1 MALQWRQPPNA
12 LKAAKTLGETLITL
26 ALNYASPKILLLFAT
41 KLNMKRFLQTVL
53 VSSFLAASSVTYAQ
67 SVAQPGDPVNN

>member
-26 ALNYASPKILLLFAT
+26 ALNYASPYI
-41 KLNMKRFLQTVL
+41 KLGYCCLSL
-53 VSSFLAASSVTYAQ
+53 WH
-67 SVAQPGDPVNN
+67 PGIDEPS

>member
-26 ALNYASPKILLLFAT
+26 ALNYASPNIKNLSYL
-41 KLNMKRFLQTVL
+41 
-53 VSSFLAASSVTYAQ
+53 
-67 SVAQPGDPVNN
+67 

>member
-26 ALNYASPKILLLFAT
+26 ALNYASPKNKVSQADFSIQKNFLF
-41 KLNMKRFLQTVL
+41 LYSMN
-53 VSSFLAASSVTYAQ
+53 
-67 SVAQPGDPVNN
+67 

>member
-26 ALNYASPKILLLFAT
+26 ALNYASPKKYLF
-41 KLNMKRFLQTVL
+41 
-53 VSSFLAASSVTYAQ
+53 SI
-67 SVAQPGDPVNN
+67 

>member
-26 ALNYASPKILLLFAT
+26 ALNYASPKKSHIF
-41 KLNMKRFLQTVL
+41 
-53 VSSFLAASSVTYAQ
+53 
-67 SVAQPGDPVNN
+67 

>member
-26 ALNYASPKILLLFAT
+26 ALNYASPLNCLTKFSIAAAVDATEETIKKPYGSIRRVNKI
-41 KLNMKRFLQTVL
+41 
-53 VSSFLAASSVTYAQ
+53 SSKKPILGIS
-67 SVAQPGDPVNN
+67 

>member
-26 ALNYASPKILLLFAT
+26 ALNYASPKCYSSHRAKSI
-41 KLNMKRFLQTVL
+41 RFQGE
-53 VSSFLAASSVTYAQ
+53 SERQ
-67 SVAQPGDPVNN
+67 KI

>member
-26 ALNYASPKILLLFAT
+26 ALNYASPKNSSLA
-41 KLNMKRFLQTVL
+41 MH
-53 VSSFLAASSVTYAQ
+53 SSF
-67 SVAQPGDPVNN
+67 PGKLEQRTSKNRVVK